1 MINTNLSQF
10 FRSFFYLFTGFI
22 IFDFLRTLVRP
33 IISGLSLDFSNV
45 FHYLL
50 YIKIFWKFSI
60 TNNSLFCIFA
70 LTCVGVAI
78 LMKDRRK
85 SLWQTIISKEQRTA
99 SFAAVGLFTFL
110 TLAIV
115 SVIYLP
121 DIIYDYTHDQCLSSF
136 WYCFD
141 FLKVIN

>member
-22 IFDFLRTLVRP
+22 IFDCSRVLVRP
-33 IISGLSLDFSNV
+33 IISELSLDFSNV

-50 YIKIFWKFSI
+50 HVKYVWEFSI
-60 TNNSLFCIFA
+60 TNNSFFWIFA
-70 LTCVGVAI
+70 LTSIGVAI
-78 LMKDRRK
+78 LMKDHSK
-85 SLWQTIISKEQRTA
+85 SLWQTIISKELRTA
-99 SFAAVGLFTFL
+99 SLTAVGLFSFL

-115 SVIYLP
+115 SAVYLP
-121 DIIYDYTHDQCLSSF
+121 DILYDYAHDQCLSQW

-141 FLKVIN
+141 FLK

>member
-22 IFDFLRTLVRP
+22 IFDCSRMLVRP

-50 YIKIFWKFSI
+50 NIKYFWEFSI
-60 TNNSLFCIFA
+60 TNNSLFWIFA
-70 LTCVGVAI
+70 LTCIVLAI
-78 LMKDRRK
+78 LIKDPSK
-85 SLWQTIISKEQRTA
+85 SLWQTIISKEQRAA
-99 SFAAVGLFTFL
+99 SLAAVGLFTFL

-121 DIIYDYTHDQCLSSF
+121 DILYDYAHDQCLSSF

-141 FLKVIN
+141 FLK